1 MLKNIGSNWALSAVQ
16 ILVFMV
22 LSPFVVNALQ
32 AQTYGV
38 WTTIVSLTGFLQL
51 LILGVPMAS
60 VRFIAEHVAK
70 GDTKRAN
77 EAVSTCLAICLFMG
91 FAALAIGAILY
102 TVFDAKYLA
111 SGDWELTPETIADAR
126 IAFAV
131 VVLTVTLGFA
141 ARLPYG
147 IFDAHHDFLVRNLV
161 MGGGFFLKLGLTVLL
176 LSMKASLAYLAT
188 VQVTVMAAEFFT
200 ATMLVRRRHHGIRLS
215 LAGFDRSLVRGILSF
230 SIFAMVMNV
239 GSKLAFQADALVI
252 GWFPGGSDRI
262 TVYDIGF
269 KVFDPMT
276 NLVLAVG
283 MVVMPMATA
292 LRARGEAQDLAGI
305 LFKWTKI
312 ALTLVLMIGVY
323 LLVLGPEFLD
333 WWFKGQDTS
342 ESGRLLQILLVSFLF
357 FLPVRG
363 VALPILMGLGKP
375 RSPAIALLLMGV
387 MNVLI
392 SIALIK
398 PYGLVGVALGTA
410 IPNVMFAIFVLT
422 VACAELDVRP
432 AELLGYAAG
441 RLVPAA
447 LLASTVLLFLKFG
460 LHVSG
465 FTQLFVAGVVF
476 VTLYGAL
483 LVFWVYRGDPHVDL
497 HARIFG
503 KAST

>member
-1 MLKNIGSNWALSAVQ
+1 LLKNIGSNWALSAVQ

-22 LSPFVVNALQ
+22 LSPFVVDTLGEQVN
-32 AQTYGV
+32 GV
-38 WTTIVSLTGFLQL
+38 WVSIVALTGFLQL

-60 VRFIAEHVAK
+60 VRYIAEHVAK

-77 EAVSTCLAICLFMG
+77 EAVSTCLAICLVMG
-91 FAALAIGAILY
+91 AVALAIGAVLY
-102 TVFDAKYLA
+102 PVFDAKYL
-111 SGDWELTPETIADAR
+111 SSSDWKLTPETIRDAR
-126 IAFAV
+126 IAFGV

-161 MGGGFFLKLGLTVLL
+161 MGGGFILKLGLTVLL
-176 LSMKASLAYLAT
+176 LSMKASLVYLAT
-188 VQVTVMAAEFFT
+188 VQVVVMVAEFCT
-200 ATMLVRRRHHGIRLS
+200 AIALVRRRHAGVRLS
-215 LAGFDRSLVRGILSF
+215 LAGFDRSLVGGILSF
-230 SIFAMVMNV
+230 SIFAMLLNV

-252 GWFPGGSDRI
+252 GQFMAPDRI

-292 LRARGEAQDLAGI
+292 LRARGEARQLAGI

-312 ALTLVLMIGVY
+312 ALTLVLMIGAY

-333 WWFKGQDTS
+333 WWFAERDTQ

-375 RSPAIALLLMGV
+375 RRPALALLLMGIV
-387 MNVLI
+387 NVLI
-392 SIALIK
+392 SLALIK

-447 LLASTVLLFLKFG
+447 LLASTVLVFMKFG
-460 LHVSG
+460 LHVAG

-476 VTLYGAL
+476 VCAYGAL

-503 KAST
+503 KATT